1 MNLRRQADS
10 FRYAFQGIADLM
22 RTQPNTWVHTGISLV
37 VVGAGFYFGLSR
49 LEWVA
54 VILCIAI
61 VFALEAM
68 NTALEYL
75 TDLVSPGY
83 HPLAGKAKDVAAAAV
98 LLAAFG
104 AMAVGLLIF
113 GPKVVAW
120 FQEYVTT
127 LK

>member
-10 FRYAFQGIADLM
+10 FRYAFQGIADLI
-22 RTQPNTWVHTGISLV
+22 RTQPNTWIHSGISLV

-49 LEWVA
+49 QEWA
-54 VILCIAI
+54 AIILCIAM

-104 AMAVGLLIF
+104 AAAVGLLIF
-113 GPKVVAW
+113 GPKLVAW
-120 FQEYVTT
+120 FQG
-127 LK
+127 